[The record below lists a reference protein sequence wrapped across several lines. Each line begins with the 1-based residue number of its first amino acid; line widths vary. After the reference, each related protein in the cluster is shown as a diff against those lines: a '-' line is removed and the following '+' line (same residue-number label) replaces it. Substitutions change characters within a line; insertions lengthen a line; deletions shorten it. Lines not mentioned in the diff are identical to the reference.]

1 MVGELYFIDDLLP
14 QSYWANHHKLKVDAL
29 LSFFNQ
35 IDSFAISLLHWSS
48 GCAVITKL
56 KEDTF
61 ATELTAREDYKFL
74 FSEETF

>member
-1 MVGELYFIDDLLP
+1 MVGEFYFIDDLLS
-14 QSYWANHHKLKVDAL
+14 QSNWANHHQLKVDAL

-35 IDSFAISLLHWSS
+35 IDYFTISLLNWGS